1 MFAHGHIFKKLAN
14 TNVNKILRMKS
25 KGKRDMLGK
34 LFLGVISMSA
44 GFFAAGGVFTVLITV
59 GLVPRFAGKTH
70 TGGKVMLYEDFVV
83 AGTIIGCILS
93 VFEKECQFGS
103 FLLEKGIVSEEV
115 WTILG
120 NIILLVFG
128 LFAGMF
134 IGCFALAI
142 AEMLNTI
149 PIFARRIGFRHGLG
163 IAILSMA
170 LGKVVGSLI
179 YFMQGVNRYGGR

>member
-1 MFAHGHIFKKLAN
+1 MD
-14 TNVNKILRMKS
+14 ILKE
-25 KGKRDMLGK
+25 
-34 LFLGVISMSA
+34 LFLGMISMSA

-93 VFEKECQFGS
+93 VFEKNCQFGS
-103 FLLEKGIVSEEV
+103 ILLEKGIVSEPV

-120 NIILLVFG
+120 NIILLIFG

-149 PIFARRIGFRHGLG
+149 PIFTRRIGFRHGLG
-163 IAILSMA
+163 VAILSVA

-179 YFMQGVNRYGGR
+179 YFMQGVYRYGGR

>member
-1 MFAHGHIFKKLAN
+1 MD
-14 TNVNKILRMKS
+14 ILKEI
-25 KGKRDMLGK
+25 
-34 LFLGVISMSA
+34 FLGILSMSA
-44 GFFAAGGVFTVLITV
+44 GALAAGGVFTVLITI

-93 VFEKECQFGS
+93 VFEKNCQFGS
-103 FLLEKGIVSEEV
+103 SLLEKSVVSEAV
-115 WTILG
+115 WMVLG
-120 NIILLVFG
+120 NVILLIFG
-128 LFAGMF
+128 LFAGIF

-163 IAILSMA
+163 IAILFMA
-170 LGKVVGSLI
+170 LGKLAGALI
-179 YFMQGVNRYGGR
+179 YFMQGIYRYGGR

>member
-1 MFAHGHIFKKLAN
+1 
-14 TNVNKILRMKS
+14 
-25 KGKRDMLGK
+25 MLGK
-34 LFLGVISMSA
+34 IFLGIISMSA

-83 AGTIIGCILS
+83 AGTIVGCILS
-93 VFEKECQFGS
+93 VFEKQCQFGS
-103 FLLEKGIVSEEV
+103 FLLEKGIVSEAV

-120 NIILLVFG
+120 NILLLVFG

-149 PIFARRIGFRHGLG
+149 PIFARRIGFRHGIG
-163 IAILSMA
+163 IAILFVA
-170 LGKVVGSLI
+170 LGKLVGSII
-179 YFMQGVNRYGGR
+179 YFMQGVYRYGGR

>member
-1 MFAHGHIFKKLAN
+1 
-14 TNVNKILRMKS
+14 
-25 KGKRDMLGK
+25 MLGK
-34 LFLGVISMSA
+34 IFLGIISMSA

-83 AGTIIGCILS
+83 AGTIVGCILS
-93 VFEKECQFGS
+93 VFEKQCQFGS
-103 FLLEKGIVSEEV
+103 FLLEKGIVSEAV

-120 NIILLVFG
+120 NILLLVFG

-149 PIFARRIGFRHGLG
+149 PIFARRIGFRHGIG
-163 IAILSMA
+163 IAILSVA
-170 LGKVVGSLI
+170 LGKLVGSII
-179 YFMQGVNRYGGR
+179 YFMQGVYRYGGR